1 MVEYYLHTVGVAGSN
16 PAVPTTL
23 TPSGAYKIMTH
34 DIFGLECDANTA
46 RVQIL
51 PVPYD
56 ATTSYKPGAA
66 RGPLSVLLASGQ
78 VDLCDADVG
87 SPHEVGIHLHK
98 AFPDVEGRNEKAR
111 AASARVRIALDE
123 GKTPADRDVELVN
136 ALGEANNQEV
146 YEWTRGILA
155 KNQLPVVLGGDH
167 SVPFGSIRAVSEHY
181 ADGIGLLHFDAHADL
196 RDRYQ
201 GFEDSHASI
210 FNNVITKVPKVA
222 RLTQVGVRDFS
233 HEELD
238 LISGSKG
245 RIITY
250 FDRHLRKA
258 RFAGTFTKLAES
270 IVSTLPQ
277 NVYVSFDI
285 DGLDPVLCPNT
296 GTPVPGGLS
305 FDEMIIIMQ
314 TLANSGR
321 KIVGL
326 DLCEVAP
333 PRDLPDEDL
342 GDLWDSNVG
351 ARVLYK
357 LIGFAL
363 MSHGEKCAM
372 PPALPTPPGA

>member
-1 MVEYYLHTVGVAGSN
+1 MMIRN
-16 PAVPTTL
+16 
-23 TPSGAYKIMTH
+23 
-34 DIFGLECDANTA
+34 IFGIDCDPSTA
-46 RVQIL
+46 RVHVL

-56 ATTSYKPGAA
+56 ATTSYRPGAA
-66 RGPLSVLLASGQ
+66 RGPLAVLSASDQ

-87 SPHEVGIHLHK
+87 SPHEAGVHMHEPL
-98 AFPDVEGRNEKAR
+98 AEVESRNQKAR

-123 GKTPADRDVELVN
+123 GKEPEPRDVALVN
-136 ALGEANNQEV
+136 SLGESNNQDV
-146 YEWTRGILA
+146 YAWTQGILA
-155 KNQLPVVLGGDH
+155 SSGLPVILGGDH

-181 ADGIGLLHFDAHADL
+181 SDGVGLLHFDAHADL

-210 FNNVITKVPKVA
+210 FNNVIAKLPKVT
-222 RLTQVGVRDFS
+222 RLTQVGIRDFS

-238 LISGSKG
+238 LIKGSNG
-245 RIITY
+245 RILTY
-250 FDRHLRKA
+250 FDRHLRDA
-258 RFAGTFTKLAES
+258 RFAGTFPKLAQS

-305 FDEMIIIMQ
+305 FDEMIIIMA

-321 KIVGL
+321 TIVGL

-333 PRDLPDEDL
+333 PRDMPDDEL
-342 GDLWDSNVG
+342 SELWDANVG

-363 MSHGEKCAM
+363 MSRGEKCAT